1 MPDEFD
7 PTSEQG
13 PVKPAEPNAFTRD
26 WFSDKVRGWPLLVI
40 FILTGAIVWAL
51 APQKV
56 GLLLWL
62 LAKSSCLCYL
72 AYWVDRIAFPYARP
86 HLLQGIAHG
95 TAQKRRAS
103 LLLAALIAAGVSP

>member
-1 MPDEFD
+1 MDELN
-7 PTSEQG
+7 PTHEQ
-13 PVKPAEPNAFTRD
+13 EPTAAPGGVAFSRD
-26 WFSDKVRGWPLLVI
+26 WFADKVRGWPLLVI
-40 FILTGAIVWAL
+40 FILNFGVVWVL

-62 LAKSSCLCYL
+62 LAKASMLCYL

-86 HLLQGIAHG
+86 HVLFGIALG

>member
-1 MPDEFD
+1 MHEQD
-7 PTSEQG
+7 PITEPG
-13 PVKPAEPNAFTRD
+13 PVDAPSLPAFTRD
-26 WFSDKVRGWPLLVI
+26 WFADKVRGWPLLLI
-40 FILTGAIVWAL
+40 FALTFAIVWAL

-62 LAKSSCLCYL
+62 LAKATCLCYL

-86 HLLQGIAHG
+86 HMLHGIAHG